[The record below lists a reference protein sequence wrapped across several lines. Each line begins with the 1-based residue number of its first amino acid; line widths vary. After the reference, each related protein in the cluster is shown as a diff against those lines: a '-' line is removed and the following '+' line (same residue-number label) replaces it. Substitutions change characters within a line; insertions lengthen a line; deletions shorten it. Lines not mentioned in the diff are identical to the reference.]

1 MPKKSSDASEE
12 QFERHF
18 RHSLQPRSPKGIP
31 DTNFRHTQS
40 HRYESTGKKKEK
52 KSVILTPIP
61 DTVEISIPEEEVPP
75 KKSKS
80 KTDLVGSDLERKA
93 SRSSKTSKS
102 SRKSE
107 ATGSIYAFQNHAFDD
122 KFDKRSI
129 SSTRAGS
136 SRTSSV
142 QSLE

>member
-1 MPKKSSDASEE
+1 MSKKPSDTSED
-12 QFERHF
+12 QFERQF
-18 RHSLQPRSPKGIP
+18 RHSLQPKSAKNTP

-40 HRYESTGKKKEK
+40 QRYESTGNKKDK
-52 KSVILTPIP
+52 KSVILTTIP
-61 DTVEISIPEEEVPP
+61 DTVEIPIPEDEIPP
-75 KKSKS
+75 KKSRS
-80 KTDLVGSDLERKA
+80 KTDVVGSNLERKA

-107 ATGSIYAFQNHAFDD
+107 AVGSIYAFQNPAFDD

-129 SSTRAGS
+129 SSARAGS